1 MIITIR
7 NPSDPGHNKCTIQN
21 IIQRYK
27 DDPSI
32 NKNEEIFKNLAPFD
46 FSKPIV
52 EDMFNYKILKSY
64 ESFWSRL
71 YPFKTYQ
78 VHF

>member
-7 NPSDPGHNKCTIQN
+7 NPSDLDHNKCTIQN

-32 NKNEEIFKNLAPFD
+32 NKNEIFKNLAPFD

-52 EDMFNYKILKSY
+52 EDMFNYKTLKSY
-64 ESFWSRL
+64 ESF
-71 YPFKTYQ
+71 
-78 VHF
+78 